1 MNDYYKVLSEY
12 QNLYKINQI
21 NLNNLVNISIEI
33 QTIKNGLKLFNSNFS
48 DNNKNNDYLLPP
60 FTTMNEAFKTF
71 SKRFKC
77 VVTSLEDE
85 IVFPIETLY
94 QNNELICKENLNSFN
109 QMANILIENKQHLNK
124 TMENFKQALK
134 ENNIKTN
141 SEDDI
146 MRKQAK
152 IENSKQLYKYA
163 IEKMNKIIEESN
175 EKYNKINKGIDANDE
190 SRMAILKEILNKY
203 SKMCFKLGEIFSD
216 YGKTIKEEVVEK
228 IDTKFRIQVFN
239 PQGESNERFQK
250 EEYNENFQDEE
261 KKNRE
266 ENNTSFADEFELIS
280 DSDINTTNLN
290 KGKTKQ
296 EIKEQTT
303 TTIFNFISILLI
315 KTEMPLEKITQII
328 QFINEVED
336 HNPKNSNAA
345 LFLQQLL
352 KIGNNIEF
360 PNLKN
365 LNHFSNIL
373 NALSININTK
383 KNNNNSFFIN
393 DLIIEVCEKCFYND
407 VYLYS
412 LLGKRNKFY
421 TTKTFWSQ
429 LITNKFIY
437 SLNTHVKKLIS
448 DKELKGNNKTGKIYL
463 LEFLEFS
470 KKIDGYNKLN
480 EAKKTALEQF
490 ARKEIDILIKENIN
504 HMSNFK
510 IPRNVGLEVI
520 NEYCR
525 KFGVNPEK
533 KEYYIALLLTEL
545 SKNYNYKIKKS
556 ILKETTTGNLLLL
569 KNSSLFLSNA
579 DILNLF
585 LLNKS
590 LTFSLKQK
598 VFKRILN
605 DNARTI
611 SLNKRMEIW
620 SILLNLKSIQVKYS
634 NYKEIYEKITKEDT
648 NNLKNNEIIELDVV
662 RTFFEENIEENQ
674 NKIKI
679 ILITLN
685 YLFPNVSYCQG
696 MNYIAAFLL
705 QVFDYNEE
713 KTFYYMAGIIS
724 NTDFGKLFENDL
736 RLLKIFFFVV
746 DKIIQVFIPKVYD
759 VIKKNS
765 IMTNYFCPP
774 WFLTLW
780 TNVCPTFNKENTPFS
795 SLSIIENFFVDG
807 WISAIR
813 AGYTVLKYY
822 ENEIWTF
829 PKEDIMHFI
838 INQLPTKELLKNEY
852 FETFRNE
859 YNKSRKVIKKE
870 LISNITKIYCFEEKN
885 N

>member
-48 DNNKNNDYLLPP
+48 DNNKTDNYLLPP

-71 SKRFKC
+71 SKRLKC
-77 VVTSLEDE
+77 VLSSLEDE

-146 MRKQAK
+146 MKKQAK

-175 EKYNKINKGIDANDE
+175 EKYNTINKGIDANDE

-203 SKMCFKLGEIFSD
+203 TKLCFKMGEIFTD
-216 YGKTIKEEVVEK
+216 YGKTIKEQVVEK
-228 IDTKFRIQVFN
+228 IDPKFRIQVFN
-239 PQGESNERFQK
+239 PQSESNERFQK

-266 ENNTSFADEFELIS
+266 ENKTSFADEFELIS

-303 TTIFNFISILLI
+303 TTIFNFISFLLI

-383 KNNNNSFFIN
+383 KNNSNSFIIN
-393 DLIIEVCEKCFYND
+393 DLIIEVCEKCFYKD

-448 DKELKGNNKTGKIYL
+448 DKELKGNIKTGKIYL

-470 KKIDGYNKLN
+470 KKIDNYNKLN

-545 SKNYNYKIKKS
+545 SKNYNYKIKK
-556 ILKETTTGNLLLL
+556 L
-569 KNSSLFLSNA
+569 
-579 DILNLF
+579 
-585 LLNKS
+585 
-590 LTFSLKQK
+590 QK
-598 VFKRILN
+598 YFNVH
-605 DNARTI
+605 
-611 SLNKRMEIW
+611 
-620 SILLNLKSIQVKYS
+620 
-634 NYKEIYEKITKEDT
+634 KEII
-648 NNLKNNEIIELDVV
+648 
-662 RTFFEENIEENQ
+662 
-674 NKIKI
+674 
-679 ILITLN
+679 
-685 YLFPNVSYCQG
+685 
-696 MNYIAAFLL
+696 
-705 QVFDYNEE
+705 
-713 KTFYYMAGIIS
+713 
-724 NTDFGKLFENDL
+724 
-736 RLLKIFFFVV
+736 
-746 DKIIQVFIPKVYD
+746 
-759 VIKKNS
+759 
-765 IMTNYFCPP
+765 
-774 WFLTLW
+774 
-780 TNVCPTFNKENTPFS
+780 
-795 SLSIIENFFVDG
+795 
-807 WISAIR
+807 
-813 AGYTVLKYY
+813 
-822 ENEIWTF
+822 
-829 PKEDIMHFI
+829 
-838 INQLPTKELLKNEY
+838 
-852 FETFRNE
+852 
-859 YNKSRKVIKKE
+859 
-870 LISNITKIYCFEEKN
+870 
-885 N
+885 